1 MLVEFIISHGN
12 TDFDSLASMVA
23 AHKLYPQARM
33 VFTGKLSREVKEFM
47 SFYKDLFDIKQISQV
62 DVNEAARLIIVDTA
76 VRNRIGKFQD
86 ILTKEG
92 LDIHI
97 YDHHVG
103 NDNLQGNIHIIEPLG
118 ATATMLVEMIKER
131 GIPLTP
137 MEATVIALGIYG
149 DTDCL
154 TYSSTTHRDVEA
166 VAFLLAAKANLKVI
180 REFIGRPLD
189 GEQRDVLNHLLASME
204 TYQIQGL
211 KIIMAK
217 AVANDYIDGLASLAY
232 KVQSIENPDALFILA
247 QMGNRVHIVA
257 RSKAK
262 EVRVNDILRPL
273 GGGGHSKAASTAIKG
288 RKLPEVYNQLYD
300 LILEKVK
307 PLFVARDIMSSPVKT
322 IFPETSIR
330 GAERI
335 MARYGHTGLPVV
347 DGEGRLK
354 GIISRRD
361 VDKARQHG
369 YTHLPVKGFMS
380 SRIVTIDPD
389 TTFQDIQKL
398 IIEHDIGRLPVVENQ
413 RLLGIVSRTDI
424 LRNFHEEEEEE
435 QEEIIETQN
444 IWERKNVKGLMR
456 ERLPLE
462 IQCLLHRVG
471 ELAQQ
476 KGQKVFVVG
485 GFVRDLLLGK
495 RNLDIDLVVEGDGME
510 FAQYLSQELGGL
522 LRIHKDFGTATLNLP
537 DGQKLDV
544 ATSRRE
550 FYEYPAV
557 LPTVEVGSIK
567 QDLYRRDFTINAM
580 AVQLNPS
587 EYGELVDFFGGQKDL
602 QNGWVRVLYNLSFIE
617 DPTRIFRA
625 FRFEQRYNFKIEEQT
640 AGFIRHALSMGVLTQ
655 LSGTRLKNE
664 FLLILKEKKPFKVLK
679 RAQDWNLLS
688 YINPQLKLD
697 KEIAHLLAHGE
708 MILNH
713 FAQDLKER
721 EKILVYFLILVHK
734 LEDEEIENIASIL
747 EFTKE
752 DIEKLLL
759 GANQFKLVEDF
770 LQQDQV
776 KPSEI
781 DEKLAA
787 FPLGILCFFLAK
799 TQGYKVKKRIVLFL
813 QKLKNLK
820 MDITGKD
827 LMKLGYKPGP
837 LFKDVLQEV
846 RKARLDDLVRNKEE
860 ELSLAKNLME
870 KRLKEGK
877 ND

>member
-1 MLVEFIISHGN
+1 MEFIISHGN

-23 AHKLYPQARM
+23 AHKLYPQAKM

-47 SFYKDLFDIKQISQV
+47 SFYKDLFDIKQTSQV
-62 DVNEAARLIIVDTA
+62 DVGQATRLIIVDTA

-86 ILTKEG
+86 VLEKPE
-92 LDIHI
+92 LEIHI

-103 NDNLQGNIHIIEPLG
+103 NDNLEGHIHIIEPLG
-118 ATATMLVEMIKER
+118 ATATMLVELIKER
-131 GIPLTP
+131 GINLTP

-154 TYSSTTHRDVEA
+154 TYSSTTQRDVEA
-166 VAFLLAAKANLKVI
+166 VAFLLSYKANLKVI

-189 GEQRDVLNHLLASME
+189 IEQRDILNHLLTSME

-211 KIIMAK
+211 KIILAK
-217 AVANDYIDGLASLAY
+217 AVANDYVDGLAALAH

-247 QMGNRVHIVA
+247 QMGNRIHLVG

-273 GGGGHSKAASTAIKG
+273 GGGGHNKAASATIKG
-288 RKLPEVYNQLYD
+288 KKLQEVENQLYD
-300 LILEKVK
+300 LLLEKVK
-307 PLFVARDIMSSPVKT
+307 PLFLAKDIMSSPVKT
-322 IFPETSIR
+322 ISADTSIR
-330 GAERI
+330 DAERI

-347 DGEGRLK
+347 DIEGKLK

-380 SRIVTIDPD
+380 SRIVTIPPD
-389 TTFQDIQKL
+389 TTFQDIQKI
-398 IIEHDIGRLPVVENQ
+398 IIEHDIGRLPVVEDDK
-413 RLLGIVSRTDI
+413 LVGIVSRTDI
-424 LRNFHEEEEEE
+424 LRNFHEEEADEDKDEV
-435 QEEIIETQN
+435 IILDN
-444 IWERKNVKGLMR
+444 GWERKNLKGLMR

-462 IQCLLHRVG
+462 IQCLLEKIG
-471 ELAQQ
+471 TLAQVKDQ
-476 KGQKVFVVG
+476 NVFVVG

-495 RNLDIDLVVEGDGME
+495 RNLDIDLVVEGDGLE

-522 LRIHKDFGTATLNLP
+522 LKIHKDFGTATLSLP
-537 DGQKLDV
+537 DGQKLDI

-557 LPTVEVGSIK
+557 LPTVEMDSIK

-580 AVQLNPS
+580 AVKLNPA
-587 EYGELVDFFGGQKDL
+587 EYGELVDFFSGQRDL
-602 QNGWVRVLYNLSFIE
+602 QKGLVRVLYNLSFIE

-625 FRFEQRYNFKIEEQT
+625 FRFEQRYNFRIEEQT
-640 AGFIRHALSMGVLTQ
+640 GEFIQHALSMGLLKQ

-664 FLLILKEKKPFKVLK
+664 FLLILKEKKSFKILK

-688 YINPQLKLD
+688 YIHSKLKLD

-708 MILNH
+708 MIINH
-713 FAQDLKER
+713 FAQELKEK

-734 LEDEEIENIASIL
+734 LEKEEIENIASIL
-747 EFTKE
+747 EFTRE
-752 DIEKLLL
+752 DMDKILL
-759 GANQFKLVEDF
+759 GAGEFKKIEEF
-770 LQQDQV
+770 LSQDQMMF
-776 KPSEI
+776 SELY
-781 DEKLAA
+781 DGLMT

-799 TQGYKVKKRIVLFL
+799 TQEYKVKKRIVFFL
-813 QKLKNLK
+813 QKLKNVK
-820 MDITGKD
+820 IEISGKD

-837 LFKDVLQEV
+837 LFKRVLQEV
-846 RKARLDDLVRNKEE
+846 KKAKLDGVVRSKEE
-860 ELSLAKNLME
+860 ELILAKSLME
-870 KRLKEGK
+870 K
-877 ND
+877 N